1 MIFLIEVSGLVIV
14 RIFVFLTQVKIK
26 SELRETIQAVS
37 FGKEI
42 PQTTLKMDIHYLK
55 YILKINLKMV
65 KWPLR
70 SWFSPLL

>member
-14 RIFVFLTQVKIK
+14 RIFFLSLVKLK